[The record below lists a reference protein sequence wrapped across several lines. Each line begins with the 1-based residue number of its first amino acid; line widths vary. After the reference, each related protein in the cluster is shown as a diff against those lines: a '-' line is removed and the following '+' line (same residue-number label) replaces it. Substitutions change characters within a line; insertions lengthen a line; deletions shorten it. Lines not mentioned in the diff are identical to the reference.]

1 MLARYPDA
9 RVAVYAVWQPMLP
22 TDVSAPSTRTLARL
36 SDSRVRQYYDPN
48 HLLAQRIKADARPPQ
63 PTPDCCTRKGI
74 LWDLMAIYPAR
85 ATWTDKM
92 PVADI
97 FNGTV
102 VDVVDGLDEVLKAQK
117 K

>member
-1 MLARYPDA
+1 
-9 RVAVYAVWQPMLP
+9 VFAVWEPMLP
-22 TDVSAPSTRTLARL
+22 TDLSAPVTRTLARL
-36 SDSRVRQYYDPN
+36 SDPRVRQYYDPD
-48 HLLAQRIKADARPPQ
+48 HLLATRMKADARPPQ

-74 LWDLMAIYPAR
+74 LWDLMAIYPAG
-85 ATWTDKM
+85 ATWADKM

-102 VDVVDGLDEVLKAQK
+102 VDVVKGLDETLKLAK